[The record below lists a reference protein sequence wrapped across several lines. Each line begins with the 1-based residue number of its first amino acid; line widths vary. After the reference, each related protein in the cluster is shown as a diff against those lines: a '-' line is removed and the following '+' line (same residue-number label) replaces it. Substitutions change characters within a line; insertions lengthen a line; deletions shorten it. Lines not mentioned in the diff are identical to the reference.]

1 MALKF
6 LNKKGW
12 HTGSLRNIENVWK
25 AEQKHEAEQKKL
37 EELRKQIHEERERS
51 EFRLLQEQA
60 GLVPKQERL
69 DFLYDSGL
77 AVGKGASSSAAGGS
91 GAGFKALEEALPSSK
106 PTDSSANQ
114 PSSAPGALF
123 EDKPHSAN
131 DAWRK
136 LHSDPLL
143 MIRQREQEALARI
156 KNNPVQMAMIR
167 KSVVDKKQKEKSPDH
182 KEQRKKHHQSSS
194 KHRKHST
201 RHPDSEDDTSKDD
214 KRNRDH
220 HHKRSDNEGR
230 YRRTESDSENELK
243 EAESQEKSF
252 RRQKYRYDDQDDVK
266 RKHDKSK
273 RDKYSSQP
281 PRSVDADKNQE
292 KDRPASDHHKRSD
305 KEGNYHRT
313 GSDSKD
319 ELKEAESREKNHR
332 RLKYEYDDRDDVRR
346 NHDKS
351 KHDKYSSQAPRSIE
365 ADKNQEKDRPSS
377 DHRDT
382 ASRDNRRRGGTSKLS
397 EEERAARLR
406 EMQED
411 AELHESQRW
420 KRLKKAEENDAREAT
435 VSSTSTGRNFLDAA
449 HKSIYGAENGGS
461 STIEESKEMLLG
473 GDVVSDESSGVWV
486 TIGPAWKETM
496 VMVSVED
503 ESIPLHPKLM

>member
-77 AVGKGASSSAAGGS
+77 AVGKGASSSTAGGS

-106 PTDSSANQ
+106 ATDSSANQ
-114 PSSAPGALF
+114 SSSAPGALF

-167 KSVVDKKQKEKSPDH
+167 KSVVEKKQKEKSPDH
-182 KEQRKKHHQSSS
+182 KEHRKKHSRSSS
-194 KHRKHST
+194 KHRKHSSSK
-201 RHPDSEDDTSKDD
+201 RNSDSEDDASKED
-214 KRNRDH
+214 KRNRIH
-220 HHKRSDNEGR
+220 HHKRSDYEGR
-230 YRRTESDSENELK
+230 NLRTESDSE
-243 EAESQEKSF
+243 
-252 RRQKYRYDDQDDVK
+252 
-266 RKHDKSK
+266 
-273 RDKYSSQP
+273 
-281 PRSVDADKNQE
+281 
-292 KDRPASDHHKRSD
+292 
-305 KEGNYHRT
+305 
-313 GSDSKD
+313 D
-319 ELKEAESREKNHR
+319 ELKEAESREKDR
-332 RLKYEYDDRDDVRR
+332 RRQKYGYDDEDGVKRYNDKYKRDKEGRYHRTESDLEDELKETERREKSRHRQKYGYDDQNDVNR
-346 NHDKS
+346 NHDKL
-351 KHDKYSSQAPRSIE
+351 KHDKYSSQAPRSID
-365 ADKNQEKDRPSS
+365 ADKNQEKNRPSS
-377 DHRDT
+377 DHRGT
-382 ASRDNRRRGGTSKLS
+382 APRDNRRRGGTSKLS
-397 EEERAARLR
+397 EDERAARLR

-411 AELHESQRW
+411 AELHEEQRW
-420 KRLKKAEENDAREAT
+420 KRLKKAEENDAQEAT
-435 VSSTSTGRNFLDAA
+435 ISSTSTGRNFLDAA
-449 HKSIYGAENGGS
+449 HKSIYGAEKGGS
-461 STIEESKEMLLG
+461 STIEESVRRRAHYSQG
-473 GDVVSDESSGVWV
+473 RYESERN
-486 TIGPAWKETM
+486 AFRR
-496 VMVSVED
+496 
-503 ESIPLHPKLM
+503 

>member
-60 GLVPKQERL
+60 GLAPKQERL

-77 AVGKGASSSAAGGS
+77 AVGKGASSSAASGS
-91 GAGFKALEEALPSSK
+91 GTGFKALEEALPSSK
-106 PTDSSANQ
+106 ATDSSANQ
-114 PSSAPGALF
+114 SSSAPGALF

-167 KSVVDKKQKEKSPDH
+167 KSIEKKQKEKSPDH
-182 KEQRKKHHQSSS
+182 KEHRKKHHRSSS
-194 KHRKHST
+194 KHHKHSSSK
-201 RHPDSEDDTSKDD
+201 RHSDSEDDTSKED
-214 KRNRDH
+214 KRNGIH
-220 HHKRSDNEGR
+220 HRKRSDYEGR
-230 YRRTESDSENELK
+230 NRRKESDSEDELK
-243 EAESQEKSF
+243 EGESREKDR
-252 RRQKYRYDDQDDVK
+252 RRQKNGYDDQDGVK
-266 RKHDKSK
+266 RYNDKSK
-273 RDKYSSQP
+273 RDKEGHY
-281 PRSVDADKNQE
+281 R
-292 KDRPASDHHKRSD
+292 RPEPESED
-305 KEGNYHRT
+305 G
-313 GSDSKD
+313 
-319 ELKEAESREKNHR
+319 LKETERREKNRHR
-332 RLKYEYDDRDDVRR
+332 QKYGYDDQNDFNR
-346 NHDKS
+346 NHDKF
-351 KHDKYSSQAPRSIE
+351 KLDKYSSQAPRSID

-382 ASRDNRRRGGTSKLS
+382 APRDNRRRGGTSKLS
-397 EEERAARLR
+397 EDERAARLR

-411 AELHESQRW
+411 AELHEEQRW

-435 VSSTSTGRNFLDAA
+435 ISSTSTGRNFLDAA
-449 HKSIYGAENGGS
+449 HKSIYGAEKGGS
-461 STIEESKEMLLG
+461 STIEESKEMLL
-473 GDVVSDESSGVWV
+473 DVNVVYYNSSSQRTLVKKQGFSSCC
-486 TIGPAWKETM
+486 TIDSALEQDNGYAYGLTRGLINETISFSGI
-496 VMVSVED
+496 VFNSSFISE
-503 ESIPLHPKLM
+503 LM

>member
-91 GAGFKALEEALPSSK
+91 GEGFKALEEALPSSK
-106 PTDSSANQ
+106 ATDSSANQ
-114 PSSAPGALF
+114 SSAPGALF

-143 MIRQREQEALARI
+143 MIRQREQDALARI

-167 KSVVDKKQKEKSPDH
+167 KSVVEKKKKEKSPDH
-182 KEQRKKHHQSSS
+182 KEHRKKHRQSSS
-194 KHRKHST
+194 KHKKHSS
-201 RHPDSEDDTSKDD
+201 RLSDSEDHISKED

-220 HHKRSDNEGR
+220 HRKRSDKEGC
-230 YRRTESDSENELK
+230 YRRTESDSEDELK
-243 EAESQEKSF
+243 EAESRERSF
-252 RRQKYRYDDQDDVK
+252 HGKKYRYEDQDDVK
-266 RKHDKSK
+266 RNHDKSK
-273 RDKYSSQP
+273 RDKYSTQA
-281 PRSVDADKNQE
+281 PRSLDADKNHE
-292 KDRPASDHHKRSD
+292 KVGPASDHLKTSD
-305 KEGNYHRT
+305 KEGNYRRIE
-313 GSDSKD
+313 SDSED
-319 ELKEAESREKNHR
+319 ELKEAESREKNR
-332 RLKYEYDDRDDVRR
+332 RRQKYKYDDRDDIKR

-351 KHDKYSSQAPRSIE
+351 KHSKYSSQAPRRIE
-365 ADKNQEKDRPSS
+365 ADKNQEKDGPSS
-377 DHRDT
+377 DHRDIAT
-382 ASRDNRRRGGTSKLS
+382 RDNRRRGGTSKLS

-406 EMQED
+406 EMLED
-411 AELHESQRW
+411 AELHEEQRW
-420 KRLKKAEENDAREAT
+420 KRLKKAEENDTREAT
-435 VSSTSTGRNFLDAA
+435 VSSTSIGRNFLDAA
-449 HKSIYGAENGGS
+449 HKSIYGAEKGGS
-461 STIEESKEMLLG
+461 STIEESVRRRAHYSQG
-473 GDVVSDESSGVWV
+473 RYESERN
-486 TIGPAWKETM
+486 AFRR
-496 VMVSVED
+496 
-503 ESIPLHPKLM
+503 

>member
-106 PTDSSANQ
+106 ATDSSANQ
-114 PSSAPGALF
+114 SSAPGALF

-167 KSVVDKKQKEKSPDH
+167 KSVVEKKKKEKSPYH
-182 KEQRKKHHQSSS
+182 KEHRKMHQRSSS
-194 KHRKHST
+194 KQRKLSSHHS
-201 RHPDSEDDTSKDD
+201 DSEDDISKED
-214 KRNRDH
+214 KRNRDR

-230 YRRTESDSENELK
+230 YQESDSEELK
-243 EAESQEKSF
+243 EAESREKSF
-252 RRQKYRYDDQDDVK
+252 RGQKYRYDDQDDVK
-266 RKHDKSK
+266 RNHYKSK
-273 RDKYSSQP
+273 RDKYSSQA
-281 PRSVDADKNQE
+281 PRSIEADKSRE
-292 KDRPASDHHKRSD
+292 KDRPAFDYHKRSD
-305 KEGNYHRT
+305 KEGNYRRIE
-313 GSDSKD
+313 SDSKD
-319 ELKEAESREKNHR
+319 ELKEAESREKNR
-332 RLKYEYDDRDDVRR
+332 CRQKYEYDDRDDGKR

-351 KHDKYSSQAPRSIE
+351 KHDKYSSQAPRRIE

-382 ASRDNRRRGGTSKLS
+382 APRDNRRRGGTSKLS

-411 AELHESQRW
+411 AELHEEQRW
-420 KRLKKAEENDAREAT
+420 KRLKKEEENDAREAT

-449 HKSIYGAENGGS
+449 HKSIYGAEMGGS
-461 STIEESKEMLLG
+461 STIEESVRRRAHYSQG
-473 GDVVSDESSGVWV
+473 RYESERN
-486 TIGPAWKETM
+486 AFRR
-496 VMVSVED
+496 
-503 ESIPLHPKLM
+503 